1 MSELFVE
8 LWVDAICSASI
19 IVGGCLIISI
29 LLDTEELER
38 FVEKREKHERKS

>member
-38 FVEKREKHERKS
+38 FVEERERRLRR